1 VRRGP
6 LLAVLATAVV
16 VILGFA
22 LIALRNR
29 SEAPTGP
36 AQGGAGHA
44 GHGVSAD
51 RGPGKVVRSVRS
63 GRWTDRAVWGGRLP
77 GTTDTARVAG
87 GTTVSLDAA
96 TARVAGVQVAAG
108 GTLAYDPEQSASL
121 ESTGNVV
128 VEGVLAMKPASGPVR
143 HRLRFVDVE
152 EGAFQGGGM
161 VPLATD
167 VGLWVMG
174 PGRLDLAGTP
184 RTGWT
189 RAAAA
194 IDKGAATI
202 TLAPAPSAW
211 EKGDE
216 ISVAPTGSPSA
227 GDAFTT
233 GFDLRGLAGSAGAR
247 LTLDAGVDHPH
258 PVVGGRWRVEVMN
271 LTRNVII
278 EGIPKGR
285 AHVFIHST
293 SPQSVRYAA
302 LRYLGPR
309 KPNPDNDGAPGSVL
323 GRYGLHFHVNDDS
336 SRGSLVE
343 GVVVRDTGAHAYV
356 AHQSHGVTFRDTV
369 AYNTYGDAYWW
380 DVSPDTRTEGP
391 ETDDTLYDHAIAALV
406 NGDNDEGYRMG
417 GFSLSQGAR
426 NEVRDSVA
434 VGVRGLA
441 DNRRALSA
449 GFVWPE
455 TFGRHGHGVWN
466 FSHGNRSHNNLAAG
480 VFNWQN
486 DGLPHVVNDFVA
498 YHNGS
503 FGVAQGAYLNSF
515 KLLNTR
521 LYGNHGGA
529 VLAMAASSDRKLERR
544 LRFQRVVMDGA
555 GLSDHLVVA
564 QDHTADGTAQPVL
577 FKDTTMRGFRKA
589 AIAMAPGDANE
600 PYAMDF
606 VDTRIS
612 GTPFWF
618 VNTSEEGRLPAGS
631 YIRVQN
637 GSSAFRVSPEGS
649 DAGAP
654 VPAWNARRQPI
665 APFLDRLPDG
675 IPPQVAIA
683 APLGGGQVSGTVP
696 VRVDAFDD
704 VRVTR
709 VEWLVDGVVK
719 GSDSSA
725 PFAFAWDTGGLED
738 RNGHRLQLKAYD
750 AAGNANLSGIRT
762 VFVGRDA
769 TP

>member
-1 VRRGP
+1 MRRGP
-6 LLAVLATAVV
+6 LLAVLATVAVV
-16 VILGFA
+16 ALGLA
-22 LIALRNR
+22 LLAVGDRN
-29 SEAPTGP
+29 EAP
-36 AQGGAGHA
+36 AGA
-44 GHGVSAD
+44 
-51 RGPGKVVRSVRS
+51 VVESVKS

-77 GTTDTARVAG
+77 GATDTAKVVG

-96 TARVAGVQVAAG
+96 TVRVAGVEVAAG
-108 GTLAYDPEQSASL
+108 GTLAYDPRRSATL
-121 ESTGNVV
+121 ESTRNVV
-128 VEGVLAMKPASGPVR
+128 VHGVLAMKPASGSVR
-143 HRLRFVDVE
+143 HLLRFVGVD
-152 EGAFQGGGM
+152 EGVFKGGGM
-161 VPLATD
+161 VPLDTD

-184 RTGWT
+184 KTGWT

-194 IDKGAATI
+194 IGKGATSVARE
-202 TLAPAPSAW
+202 PAPSAW
-211 EKGDE
+211 QEGDE
-216 ISVAPTGSPSA
+216 ISVAPTEPPSA
-227 GDAFTT
+227 GAAFTT
-233 GFDLRGLAGSAGAR
+233 GFDLRSLAGSSGAR
-247 LTLDAGVDHPH
+247 VTLSAGVDHPH
-258 PVVGGRWRVEVMN
+258 PVVDGRWRAEVMN
-271 LTRNVII
+271 LTRNVLI
-278 EGIPKGR
+278 EGTPEGR
-285 AHVFIHST
+285 AHIFIHST

-309 KPNPDNDGAPGSVL
+309 QPDPDNDGHPSSVL

-336 SRGSLVE
+336 SRGSLVQ

-356 AHQSHGVTFRDTV
+356 AHQSHGITFRDTV
-369 AYNTYGDAYWW
+369 AYNTHGDAYWW
-380 DVSPDTRTEGP
+380 DVSADTRTEGP
-391 ETDDTLYDHAIAALV
+391 ETNDTLYDHAIAALV
-406 NGDNDEGYRMG
+406 NGDNDEGYRMA

-434 VGVRGLA
+434 VGVRGIA

-455 TFGRHGHGVWN
+455 TFGEHGHGVWN
-466 FSHGNRSHNNLAAG
+466 FSSGNRAHNNLAAG

-486 DGLPHVVNDFVA
+486 DGLPHVVNDLVA

-529 VLAMAASSDRKLERR
+529 VLAMAASSDRRLERR
-544 LRFQRVVMDGA
+544 LRFQNVVMDGA

-577 FKDTTMRGFRKA
+577 FKDTTMRGFKKA

-606 VDTRIS
+606 VDTRIA

-618 VNTSEEGRLPAGS
+618 VNTSEEGRLPPDS

-637 GSSAFRVSPEGS
+637 GASAFRVNPLGS
-649 DAGAP
+649 DRGAP
-654 VPAWNARRQPI
+654 VSAWNARRQPI
-665 APFLDRLPDG
+665 APFLDRVPDG
-675 IPPQVAIA
+675 IPPQVAIT
-683 APLGGGQVSGTVP
+683 APLGGSTVGGTAP
-696 VRVDAFDD
+696 VRVRAFDD
-704 VRVTR
+704 VGVAK

-719 GSDSSA
+719 GSDTSA
-725 PFAFAWDTGGLED
+725 PFTFAWDTSGLQD
-738 RNGHRLQLKAYD
+738 RSSHRLQLKAYD

>member
-1 VRRGP
+1 MRRGP
-6 LLAVLATAVV
+6 LLAVLATAAAVV
-16 VILGFA
+16 LGVA
-22 LIALRNR
+22 LLALRSRN
-29 SEAPTGP
+29 EAPTGS
-36 AQGGAGHA
+36 GA
-44 GHGVSAD
+44 
-51 RGPGKVVRSVRS
+51 VVRSVRS
-63 GRWTDRAVWGGRLP
+63 GSWSDRAVWGGRLP
-77 GTTDTARVAG
+77 GTTDTAKVTG
-87 GTTVSLDAA
+87 GTTVSVDAA
-96 TARVAGVQVAAG
+96 TVRVAGVEVAAG
-108 GTLAYDPEQSASL
+108 GTLAFDPERSAAL

-128 VEGVLAMKPASGPVR
+128 IDGVLAMKPARGSVQ
-143 HRLRFVDVE
+143 HRLRYVDVAE
-152 EGAFQGGGM
+152 DAFRGGGM
-161 VPLATD
+161 VPLDTD
-167 VGLWVMG
+167 VGLWVIG

-184 RTGWT
+184 KTGWT

-194 IDKGAATI
+194 IDKGATTI
-202 TLAPAPSAW
+202 ALEPAPSAW
-211 EKGDE
+211 RKGDE
-216 ISVAPTGSPSA
+216 ISVAPTEPPSA

-233 GFDLRGLAGSAGAR
+233 GFDLRRLAGSAGAR
-247 LTLDAGVDHPH
+247 LTLGAGVDHAH
-258 PVVGGRWRVEVMN
+258 PVVDGRWRAEVMN
-271 LTRNVII
+271 LTRNVMV
-278 EGIPKGR
+278 EGTPKGR
-285 AHVFIHST
+285 AHLFIHST

-309 KPNPDNDGAPGSVL
+309 KPNPDNDGFPSSVL

-356 AHQSHGVTFRDTV
+356 AHQSHGITFRDDV
-369 AYNTYGDAYWW
+369 AYNTLGDAYWW
-380 DVSPDTRTEGP
+380 DVAPDTRTAGP
-391 ETDDTLYDHAIAALV
+391 ETNDTRYDHAIAALV

-434 VGVRGLA
+434 VGIQGIA

-455 TFGRHGHGVWN
+455 TSGRHGHGVWN
-466 FSHGNRSHNNLAAG
+466 VSRGNISHNNLAAG

-486 DGLPHVVNDFVA
+486 DGLPHVINDFAA

-503 FGVAQGAYLNSF
+503 FGVAQGAYLSSF
-515 KLLNTR
+515 KLRNVR

-529 VLAMAASSDRKLERR
+529 VLAMAASSDQRLERR
-544 LRFQRVVMDGA
+544 LRFQHVVMDGA

-577 FKDTTMRGFRKA
+577 FQDTTMRGFRKA
-589 AIAMAPGDANE
+589 AIAMLPGDANE

-606 VDTRIS
+606 VDTTIS

-618 VNTSEEGRLPAGS
+618 VNTSEEGQLPPGS

-637 GSSAFRVSPEGS
+637 GSSAFRVNPEGS

-665 APFLDRLPDG
+665 APFLDRVPDG
-675 IPPQVAIA
+675 TPPQVTIT
-683 APLGGGQVSGTVP
+683 APLGGRRLSGTVP
-696 VRVDAFDD
+696 VRVDAVDD
-704 VRVTR
+704 GRVTR

-719 GSDSSA
+719 GSDTSA
-725 PFAFAWDTGGLED
+725 PFGFAWDTTGLED
-738 RNGHRLQLKAYD
+738 RSGHRLQVRAYD

-762 VFVGRDA
+762 VFVGRDP